1 MMYDKA
7 IDRTTL
13 LKVVEIPCQE
23 EFLVQRKYWTF
34 SKEVVAGVMLI
45 ITTPVSTIY
54 IHIYVYTCNV

>member
-1 MMYDKA
+1 MMYDKV

-23 EFLVQRKYWTF
+23 EFLVQRKYWNF

-45 ITTPVSTIY
+45 MTPPVSTIY
-54 IHIYVYTCNV
+54 ANIYVYTCNM